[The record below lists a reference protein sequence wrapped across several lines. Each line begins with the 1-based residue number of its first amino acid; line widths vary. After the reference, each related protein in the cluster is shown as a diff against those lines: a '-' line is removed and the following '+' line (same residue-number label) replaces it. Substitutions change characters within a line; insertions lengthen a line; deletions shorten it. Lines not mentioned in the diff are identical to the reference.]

1 MFAKM
6 LYSMQNYCLL
16 LTKSAKRVWLLTI
29 IYYFMCRAVADS
41 WLGAEAFLTVSF
53 KNLILPERHP
63 PHTELL
69 DLDPLPLSA
78 LNNPTYQAMYSFSH
92 FNPLQTQV
100 QFFDLVLIGRL
111 YKAYLDGCQHRLQ
124 ILLRLRPYPM
134 RGHWLLCNATS
145 SIHRYNVQGCLHL
158 NNHLHPHAARVNC
171 CVFNAVDFPST
182 STQPV

>member
-1 MFAKM
+1 MSAWEPICSMMTILLEPFFFAC
-6 LYSMQNYCLL
+6 SVCRPSCFAWEHVFAQIFHSTQNHCLL
-16 LTKSAKRVWLLTI
+16 LTKFAKQVRLLTI
-29 IYYFMCRAVADS
+29 MCYFMCRAVADS

-100 QFFDLVLIGRL
+100 
-111 YKAYLDGCQHRLQ
+111 H
-124 ILLRLRPYPM
+124 
-134 RGHWLLCNATS
+134 
-145 SIHRYNVQGCLHL
+145 
-158 NNHLHPHAARVNC
+158 
-171 CVFNAVDFPST
+171 
-182 STQPV
+182 

>member
-1 MFAKM
+1 M
-6 LYSMQNYCLL
+6 S
-16 LTKSAKRVWLLTI
+16 
-29 IYYFMCRAVADS
+29 DS

-100 QFFDLVLIGRL
+100 HSDPTPEAHNKSSSPTHSGLYPGVQPAHEFLRSVSAPTPEYDSFDNPSASGPTAISPTSPAPSKPVSAKEIAAEVKQELSVLLSTIHQQF
-111 YKAYLDGCQHRLQ
+111 
-124 ILLRLRPYPM
+124 
-134 RGHWLLCNATS
+134 NAT
-145 SIHRYNVQGCLHL
+145 VELL
-158 NNHLHPHAARVNC
+158 
-171 CVFNAVDFPST
+171 VDGR
-182 STQPV
+182 QQN

>member
-1 MFAKM
+1 M
-6 LYSMQNYCLL
+6 S
-16 LTKSAKRVWLLTI
+16 
-29 IYYFMCRAVADS
+29 DS

-100 QFFDLVLIGRL
+100 GPHNVFTNSS
-111 YKAYLDGCQHRLQ
+111 HRDS
-124 ILLRLRPYPM
+124 LRT
-134 RGHWLLCNATS
+134 WS
-145 SIHRYNVQGCLHL
+145 
-158 NNHLHPHAARVNC
+158 
-171 CVFNAVDFPST
+171 
-182 STQPV
+182 

>member
-1 MFAKM
+1 MFAEM
-6 LYSMQNYCLL
+6 LSSMQKHCLL
-16 LTKSAKRVWLLTI
+16 LIKSAKPVWLLI
-29 IYYFMCRAVADS
+29 FEYHFMCRAVADS

-100 QFFDLVLIGRL
+100 QCAGL
-111 YKAYLDGCQHRLQ
+111 
-124 ILLRLRPYPM
+124 P
-134 RGHWLLCNATS
+134 TS
-145 SIHRYNVQGCLHL
+145 SV
-158 NNHLHPHAARVNC
+158 
-171 CVFNAVDFPST
+171 
-182 STQPV
+182 

>member
-1 MFAKM
+1 MHDMSAWEPICSMMAIFLELLFVCNVCKPACFAWERMFFQIFH
-6 LYSMQNYCLL
+6 SMQSYWLL
-16 LTKSAKRVWLLTI
+16 LMKSAKRVRLLNI
-29 IYYFMCRAVADS
+29 MCYFMSRAVADS

-100 QFFDLVLIGRL
+100 RCAELPPKQ
-111 YKAYLDGCQHRLQ
+111 
-124 ILLRLRPYPM
+124 
-134 RGHWLLCNATS
+134 
-145 SIHRYNVQGCLHL
+145 HL
-158 NNHLHPHAARVNC
+158 NSLLHAHAARVNWC
-171 CVFNAVDFPST
+171 LHAVESPST
-182 STQPV
+182 ST

>member
-1 MFAKM
+1 
-6 LYSMQNYCLL
+6 
-16 LTKSAKRVWLLTI
+16 
-29 IYYFMCRAVADS
+29 MCRAVADS

-100 QFFDLVLIGRL
+100 HSDLTLTQDL
-111 YKAYLDGCQHRLQ
+111 TQ
-124 ILLRLRPYPM
+124 RPTTTP
-134 RGHWLLCNATS
+134 
-145 SIHRYNVQGCLHL
+145 LHL
-158 NNHLHPHAARVNC
+158 H
-171 CVFNAVDFPST
+171 
-182 STQPV
+182 TQA